1 MWKTPQGNR
10 CLVQAE
16 AALFKAAT
24 LALVERVKEEEQ
36 HLQTCRYGVQVFDQL
51 TWSPRLAAL
60 ELAATHLLSS
70 TSPAPILN
78 AVNEATIAAIF
89 SHVSFEIDMEIDDM
103 SRAFRWRQLTLSA
116 GCEIF
121 EIDEDPRTLEL
132 EYTLPQS
139 IGDKRRELWHSL
151 VDSLAD
157 QILWDRDFELIETFI
172 DEPPEKATMMRQI
185 MGIDDN
191 YFSTA
196 ADDLH
201 SARQVQQSLG
211 RLTEVLN
218 SAYDLRH

>member
-24 LALVERVKEEEQ
+24 LALVERVKEEE
-36 HLQTCRYGVQVFDQL
+36 HLQTCSYGVQVFDQL
-51 TWSPRLAAL
+51 TWSQRLATL
-60 ELAATHLLSS
+60 EFAATHLLSS
-70 TSPAPILN
+70 TSPTPPLN

-89 SHVSFEIDMEIDDM
+89 SHVSFEIDLEIDDM
-103 SRAFRWRQLTLSA
+103 SPAFRWRQLTLTA
-116 GCEIF
+116 GCEYF
-121 EIDEDPRTLEL
+121 QIDEAPKSLEL
-132 EYTLPQS
+132 EYTLPQ
-139 IGDKRRELWHSL
+139 GVEDERRELWHAL

-172 DEPPEKATMMRQI
+172 DEPPERATMMRQI

-196 ADDLH
+196 ADDLY
-201 SARQVQQSLG
+201 SAKQVQQSLG